1 MKDMEGSEE
10 SMGNDGGIMEV
21 GVGRRR
27 LGKSQ
32 VQIQGERNPY
42 SIPEVAMESVTN
54 QATQGE
60 VIQIVNIPEAVASE
74 SEDAGEDRQQKL
86 PGYDVHQV
94 RNQQQA
100 LGGQRSSTALR
111 EKSALTGNEMHNSET
126 ISAEN
131 NNDVAEETCPG

>member
-1 MKDMEGSEE
+1 
-10 SMGNDGGIMEV
+10 MEV